1 MNVIITIAT
10 LSAMVFTAS
19 AYNKVDVQNG
29 LDTLVSGEYAE
40 TYDVNGDGTLEMLD
54 IVEMLQESNRTA
66 TAHIDENVIDEI
78 MKENEIDCIYY
89 EIDFVNSVPCR
100 KYEVWGNEK
109 DFKIHVYYETEEN
122 ASGFWLVISPEN
134 MTIETE

>member
-10 LSAMVFTAS
+10 LSAMVFTAP

-40 TYDVNGDGTLEMLD
+40 TYDVNHDGTLEMLD

-100 KYEVWGNEK
+100 KYEIWGNEK
-109 DFKIHVYYETEEN
+109 DFKIHIYYETEEN